1 MPDIDEKYKVPGKM
15 NEADSV
21 LQRMRSRKS
30 GMSGRVCI
38 EEKIVQQEVSRYE

>member
-1 MPDIDEKYKVPGKM
+1 MPDIDGTYKIPGKM

-21 LQRMRSRKS
+21 LHRMRSRKS

-38 EEKIVQQEVSRYE
+38 EEKRVQQEVSRYE